1 MPFFRN
7 YIDGVSAFITASA
20 VFFRDRSL
28 WKYAC
33 LPMLL
38 MTALYVSGIMLVL
51 YLSARLASHLEGWI
65 AALPR
70 WISWAA
76 GFAAGG
82 VVVIAFLLAVVIAVF
97 TVSAV
102 YEIVGGPFFDRL
114 ILRYEEK
121 YHGEKLSEPDLKKT
135 LLFMRDAAV
144 HSLTTFLGMLFW
156 MAMGLLGPAAGPA
169 MLFVFL
175 SVRLGAAFVMPAGFL
190 RDMGRGQQRRLLSKH
205 TMRLLGFG
213 SIAYLVQLIP
223 AAPLLLLPGLILG
236 GSELLHRIGK
246 DEDRSFPS

>member
-1 MPFFRN
+1 MIFLRN
-7 YIDGVSAFITASA
+7 YFDGVSAFVSASA
-20 VFFRDRSL
+20 VFFRDSSL
-28 WKYAC
+28 WKYAL

-38 MTALYVSGIMLVL
+38 MAAVYVSGVMLVL
-51 YLSARLASHLEGWI
+51 YLSSRLASRLETWI

-70 WISWAA
+70 WISWLA

-82 VVVIAFLLAVVIAVF
+82 IVVIAFLLAVVIAVF
-97 TVSAV
+97 TVSTV

-135 LLFMRDAAV
+135 LIFMRDAAV
-144 HSLTTFLGMLFW
+144 YSLTTFLGMLFW
-156 MAMGLLGPAAGPA
+156 MAAGLFVPAAGPLL
-169 MLFVFL
+169 LFIFL
-175 SVRLGAAFVMPAGFL
+175 SVRLGAAFVMPSGFL
-190 RDMGRGQQRRLLSKH
+190 RDMGLRQQKRLLSKH

-223 AAPLLLLPGLILG
+223 AAPVLLLPGLILG
-236 GSELLHRIGK
+236 GSELLHRIGS
-246 DEDRSFPS
+246 DTERHPRP